1 MIRGGKNMKKILSIL
16 FFVNLFLSGS
26 VVGIAISKDIKQ
38 INHQTYQNIKVLD
51 NDKFEIEAKYSYIRS
66 YPGGGGIFIIVM
78 TPKNDFSGFVSL
90 EIKAA
95 PNLNSHL
102 DKNNLDR
109 QSRITELTVQPDESI
124 DIKIYE
130 ISIIAT
136 YHKKSRYANFKNF
149 IDKIK
154 FPLLS
159 FLFYRSFGC
168 NSANSHTER
177 LIDIKT
183 LTLKIEMFDWS
194 SKNLPDAIIKRDEL
208 INWLETEHPEFGIF
222 TGENCYAY
230 VTYPGHLVVE
240 HWTFLYENWE
250 MRICYHVMIPPYNW
264 SKLYLRKHGEVDAV
278 FTAKCESDGT
288 TYEIP
293 ITEYPKFYGY

>member
-1 MIRGGKNMKKILSIL
+1 
-16 FFVNLFLSGS
+16 
-26 VVGIAISKDIKQ
+26 
-38 INHQTYQNIKVLD
+38 
-51 NDKFEIEAKYSYIRS
+51 
-66 YPGGGGIFIIVM
+66 M

-90 EIKAA
+90 KFIAA
-95 PNLNSHL
+95 PNLNAQL

-109 QSRITELTVQPDESI
+109 QSRIAELTVQPDESI
-124 DIKIYE
+124 DIKNYE
-130 ISIIAT
+130 ILLIAT
-136 YHKKSRYANFKNF
+136 YHKKSRHANIQNC

-159 FLFYRSFGC
+159 FLFSRLFRC

-177 LIDIKT
+177 LINIKT
-183 LTLKIEMFDWS
+183 VTLEIEMFDWS
-194 SKNLPDAIIKRDEL
+194 SNNLPEAIIKRDEL
-208 INWLETEHPEFGIF
+208 ISWLETEHSEFGIF
-222 TGENCYAY
+222 TGENYFAY
-230 VTYPGHLVVE
+230 VTYPQHLVVE

-278 FTAKCESDGT
+278 FTAKRESDGT

-293 ITEYPKFYGY
+293 ITDYPNFYGY